1 MKTRAAEHKTLYV
14 SNRDEW
20 RSWLEE
26 NGDKESVI
34 WLIFYKKHS
43 GKRSVPYPD
52 AVEEALCFGW
62 IDSIIKRFDDEKYIQ
77 KFTPRKAKSTWSVH
91 NVRRVR
97 EMIKQGRMTDK
108 GLALYRYAE
117 EKGFLPETDYKP
129 EKDLVIPGFVADAL
143 SANKK
148 AENYFNTLAP
158 SQKRLYI
165 RWIMDAKREETRIKR
180 VQEMTGLLNKGKKPG
195 LK

>member
-1 MKTRAAEHKTLYV
+1 VAENIMLYV
-14 SNRDEW
+14 SDRDEW
-20 RSWLEE
+20 RSWLEK
-26 NGDKESVI
+26 NCDKESVI

-43 GKRSVPYPD
+43 GKRSVPYSD

-77 KFTPRKAKSTWSVH
+77 KFTPRNKKSTWSAL
-91 NVRRVR
+91 NVRRVQ

-108 GLALYRYAE
+108 GFALYKYAKE
-117 EKGFLPETDYKP
+117 NGLLPESDYKP
-129 EKDLVIPGFVADAL
+129 KKDPVIPGFVTDAL

-148 AENYFNTLAP
+148 AEKYFNTLAP

-165 RWIMDAKREETRIKR
+165 GWIMNAKREETRLKR
-180 VQEMTGLLNKGKKPG
+180 VREMIGLLNEGKKLG

>member
-1 MKTRAAEHKTLYV
+1 VENKTLYV
-14 SNRDEW
+14 SDREEW
-20 RSWLEE
+20 RSWLEK

-43 GKRSVPYPD
+43 GKRSVLYPE

-62 IDSIIKRFDDEKYIQ
+62 IDSILKRLDDERYIQ
-77 KFTPRKAKSTWSVH
+77 KFTPRKEKSTWSLL

-97 EMIKQGRMTDK
+97 EMIRQGRMTDK

-117 EKGFLPETDYKP
+117 EHGLLPESDYKP
-129 EKDLVIPGFVADAL
+129 EKYLEIPEFVADAL

-148 AENYFNTLAP
+148 AVKYFDTLAP
-158 SQKRLYI
+158 SHKRQYI
-165 RWIMDAKREETRIKR
+165 GWIMNAKKEETRVKR
-180 VQEMTGLLNKGKKPG
+180 LQEVIGLLNEGRKLG

>member
-1 MKTRAAEHKTLYV
+1 MVEYKTLYV
-14 SNRDEW
+14 ANRDEW
-20 RSWLEE
+20 RSWLEK
-26 NGDKESVI
+26 NCNKESVI

-43 GKRSVPYPD
+43 EKRSVPYSD

-77 KFTPRKAKSTWSVH
+77 KFTPRKEKSRWSIL

-108 GLALYRYAE
+108 GLALYKYAE
-117 EKGFLPETDYKP
+117 KNGLLPDPDYKP
-129 EKDLVIPGFVADAL
+129 KKDLVIPGFVTDAL
-143 SANKK
+143 SVNKK
-148 AENYFNTLAP
+148 AENYFNSLAP
-158 SQKRLYI
+158 SHKRLYI
-165 RWIMDAKREETRIKR
+165 GWIMDAKREETRMKR
-180 VQEMTGLLNKGKKPG
+180 VREMIGLLNQGKKLG